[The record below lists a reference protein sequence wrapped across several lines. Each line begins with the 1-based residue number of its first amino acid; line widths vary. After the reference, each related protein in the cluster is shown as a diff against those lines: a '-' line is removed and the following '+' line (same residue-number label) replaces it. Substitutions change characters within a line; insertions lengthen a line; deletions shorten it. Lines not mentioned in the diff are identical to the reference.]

1 MRTLVLSLASL
12 LFGLMLHSQND
23 LTVFSEEGKTFF
35 LTVNGVQLNSDP
47 MARVTAYDVREGGAA
62 VLIRFSEGDTPD
74 ISQRMTFFNPE
85 TEVTG
90 MITLTKKG
98 YKLKYFGEKPR
109 VGSTVAAPVN
119 PVIETRTVQVVEPVQ
134 ERAVNTTQVQTV
146 STSSTGSA
154 VNANGESISMNVGID
169 GFNMNV
175 DVNVQDPDMI
185 DHVHTSTTTTT
196 TTTTT
201 MHVTEPVV
209 VHEYYDDVEVEVVNC
224 RGTAADHTRIAAA
237 LENESFEDDRLAVAE
252 QAMVNTCF
260 TVDQVKAL
268 AEQFTFE
275 ENRLSF
281 VKSAYAH
288 CSDPQN
294 YYELNSAF
302 TFSDSKEELDTF
314 LKSQR

>member
-1 MRTLVLSLASL
+1 MRTLVLSFASL

-47 MARVTAYDVREGGAA
+47 LARVTAYDVREGGAA
-62 VLIRFSEGDTPD
+62 VLIRFADGDSPD
-74 ISQRMTFFNPE
+74 LSQRMTFFNPE

-90 MITLTKKG
+90 MITMTKKG
-98 YKLKYFGEKPR
+98 YKIKYFGEKPR
-109 VGSTVAAPVN
+109 SSASPIAPVA
-119 PVIETRTVQVVEPVQ
+119 PVSENKTIHVVEPIQ
-134 ERAVNTTQVQTV
+134 ERAISTTQVQTV
-146 STSSTGSA
+146 STSSSGSA
-154 VNANGESISMNVGID
+154 IHANGESISMNVGID

-175 DVNVQDPDMI
+175 DMNVQDSDMVN
-185 DHVHTSTTTTT
+185 HVQTTTTT
-196 TTTTT
+196 TAT
-201 MHVTEPVV
+201 MHVAEPAV
-209 VHEYYDDVEVEVVNC
+209 VHGYDEEEVEVEVAEVHC

-237 LENESFEDDRLAVAE
+237 LDNESFEDDRLAVAE
-252 QAMVNTCF
+252 QAMVNSCF
-260 TVDQVKAL
+260 TVNQIKAL
-268 AEQFTFE
+268 AEHFTFE

-288 CSDPQN
+288 CADPQN

-302 TFSDSKEELDTF
+302 TFSDSKEELDSF